1 MGTAATLPYVKFLPN
16 IPVDLAFK
24 FADGKPIA
32 GRYGPSVMFT
42 TTKDELAFFHPTQ
55 AAEIEALRLAP
66 GEPIRVTKTR
76 DEQNRPC
83 FKFEKLGAQQ
93 DGTFVVPKVGGAS
106 PSQVT
111 APLASISQVHPNT
124 GPQHSTDGAGGG
136 AGNGAGGRPMSD
148 SPYEHSGVS
157 LFLREQTNML
167 IDVFASCVAYAQRY
181 NGACKPDDVRNL
193 LITTYIQHSKGPR
206 G

>member
-1 MGTAATLPYVKFLPN
+1 M
-16 IPVDLAFK
+16 
-24 FADGKPIA
+24 
-32 GRYGPSVMFT
+32 S
-42 TTKDELAFFHPTQ
+42 
-55 AAEIEALRLAP
+55 
-66 GEPIRVTKTR
+66 
-76 DEQNRPC
+76 
-83 FKFEKLGAQQ
+83 QQ
-93 DGTFVVPKVGGAS
+93 DGTFVVSKVNGGTLGT
-106 PSQVT
+106 PSQSI
-111 APLASISQVHPNT
+111 PPSASIINQSSSIHSAPQDNT
-124 GPQHSTDGAGGG
+124 AGGG
-136 AGNGAGGRPMSD
+136 AGGRSMAD